1 MSIYHSVTGS
11 LSLKILWIIYLLP
24 ETVLNAGERMIKKK
38 KRRRR
43 NSAQGA
49 HDKDSSF
56 LEETK
61 EVSIC

>member
-1 MSIYHSVTGS
+1 MYLGS
-11 LSLKILWIIYLLP
+11 NELKYYGSSTLLP
-24 ETVLNAGERMIKKK
+24 ETVLNAGERMIK